1 MAVPVTWKGVVAE
14 YDKCAEDTRDYLE
27 HFPSLTKS
35 YPWDVVITYLFGRV
49 ELAQNMTIYC
59 GCVKCHRVDTEL
71 AKIAVNNQH
80 MTREGFKSLFKSI
93 FGKPIPKEI
102 STKLDLA
109 EDIRDKIL
117 HGKSVTEADKRKA
130 ALDLI
135 HYAEMF
141 NNKMQEIAGFRP
153 FGSLQGF
160 KGRGQSLDKSTSR
173 WVLKGIGFSEFQ

>member
-1 MAVPVTWKGVVAE
+1 
-14 YDKCAEDTRDYLE
+14 
-27 HFPSLTKS
+27 
-35 YPWDVVITYLFGRV
+35 
-49 ELAQNMTIYC
+49 
-59 GCVKCHRVDTEL
+59 
-71 AKIAVNNQH
+71 
-80 MTREGFKSLFKSI
+80 
-93 FGKPIPKEI
+93 
-102 STKLDLA
+102 
-109 EDIRDKIL
+109 
-117 HGKSVTEADKRKA
+117 VTEADKRKA